1 MFCVTGSPVLTVIGI
16 LLCEAAYG
24 GNFSVLPSLLAKRFG
39 MSSASRIHSMTL
51 TGWSVGG
58 IFGPVLANTFTGTTL
73 YLVLAVL
80 YFIAFTVME
89 INVKK

>member
-1 MFCVTGSPVLTVIGI
+1 MGI

-39 MSSASRIHSMTL
+39 MGNASRVHSLTL

-58 IFGPVLANTFTGTTL
+58 ILGPLLANTFTGPSL
-73 YLVLAVL
+73 YLVLAIL
-80 YFIAFTVME
+80 YFIAFSVME
-89 INVKK
+89 VNVRR